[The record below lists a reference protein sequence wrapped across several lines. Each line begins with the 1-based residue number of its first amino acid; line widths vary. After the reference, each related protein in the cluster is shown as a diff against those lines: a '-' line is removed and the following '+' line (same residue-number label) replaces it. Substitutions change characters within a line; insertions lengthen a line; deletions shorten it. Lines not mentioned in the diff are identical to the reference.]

1 MGLAADIVSEFIDPI
16 DKFITSGVSNLAGE
30 LKGPLIAGAALYLVV
45 FGILILLGYVRAPL
59 QDFVVNALKIAFIV
73 ALVTQVSNY
82 NYYVKDLF
90 FTQLPEGIN
99 SALGK
104 VPGTSVS
111 AGDISNGAA
120 FDRVVDQ
127 VLLIADSIRKE
138 GSWRNIYPIAVAAIY
153 SFVALIVAMVLL
165 AIVLYAKVALALVLV
180 VGPIFIALLL
190 FRVTQ
195 PFFSSWMAAAANFVL
210 LQVLV
215 MAAITLLVSIVDNY
229 LKSASGQDLGTQI
242 VMAWRM
248 LGLFALSLYL
258 ALQLPDIA
266 ARISGGGLAL
276 GGGIISGAAR
286 ALMKIPGLARG
297 MNFGRAAG
305 GSIQK
310 G

>member
-286 ALMKIPGLARG
+286 ALMKIPSLARG